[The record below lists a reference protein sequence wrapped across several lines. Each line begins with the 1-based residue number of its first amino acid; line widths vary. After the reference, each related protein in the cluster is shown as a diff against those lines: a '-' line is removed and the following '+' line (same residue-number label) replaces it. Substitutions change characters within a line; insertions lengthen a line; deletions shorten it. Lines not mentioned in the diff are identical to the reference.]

1 MVVQPT
7 TIPAKR
13 HKRNI
18 PMTTRIIELKMK
30 YGERDYTKLD
40 SLQEKG
46 WQIKDWNTVST
57 PDMEWQ
63 GFNVR
68 HFIIMMQ
75 EPGWFR

>member
-1 MVVQPT
+1 
-7 TIPAKR
+7 
-13 HKRNI
+13 
-18 PMTTRIIELKMK
+18 MTTRIIELKMK

-68 HFIIMMQ
+68 HFIMLAHPDPPKETQ
-75 EPGWFR
+75 EDERV